1 MDRNGVGRRW
11 RVLREFRAGS
21 IMPWVIVLA
30 VGLVV
35 MTIGTIALSE
45 AFGFERPSLEPLGT
59 TFVVLA
65 VGLGV
70 FWGWRQITIGG
81 AYVELG
87 VDALVIRAGM
97 MVDLRIP
104 YPEIVTVRPP
114 PAPIAHW
121 EGMVGYHPA
130 SRAARVGS
138 GHDCLELEVIHNGR
152 WGRFPVPRVRYSKLW
167 LGVHDPDSLVE
178 ALRARIGNTGT
189 APELE

>member
-1 MDRNGVGRRW
+1 MDGNGVGRRW
-11 RVLREFRAGS
+11 QVLREFHAGW
-21 IMPWVIVLA
+21 ITPWVIVFA

-35 MTIGTIALSE
+35 MTIGTIALST

-65 VGLGV
+65 VGLGL
-70 FWGWRQITIGG
+70 FWVMRQITIGG

-138 GHDCLELEVIHNGR
+138 GHDCLELEVSHNGR

-178 ALRARIGNTGT
+178 ALRARIGDTGT
-189 APELE
+189 DPELE